1 MLIGNLLIQRVFTFV
16 YNDICSLYFST
27 GLWRNLGLNRL
38 EYHRTLRIYAFIR
51 GLLYLIF
58 LVNGENT
65 IQHIFYSKLKTE
77 NVLPWRI
84 Y

>member
-16 YNDICSLYFST
+16 YNDICSQQVCGEILI
-27 GLWRNLGLNRL
+27 WI
-38 EYHRTLRIYAFIR
+38 ECHRILRIYAFIR

-58 LVNGENT
+58 SVNGENT

-84 Y
+84 H